1 MSSHTQARAS
11 GGASGGASGAGGAT
25 GASGGGKQVSLLT
38 LMSSSVKSSSLS
50 GKKKN
55 SLGVGGDGVSLK
67 QSAPLSSKDSKGSE
81 PMLITLDGEEPE
93 EEPAP
98 PSATTP
104 APMFEQK
111 SKGSDEARV
120 APLTDDVEMRKE
132 RKRPAESQEPVN
144 DIGMRDDVDHT
155 TPCAK
160 APRLSAEQLEAIPM
174 TTTPAPEPAP
184 AQKTAQPTSS
194 TPPAQ
199 PQASAAALA
208 KVRTE
213 KERTA
218 LLELLST
225 DVEDVTNKFADAC
238 IEREAQLADTPPKLS
253 LPLKDGEVGALIE
266 GMRQPLSRLVTMLLG
281 ASMRGSGATP
291 ENSPSDQTIRNV
303 ILRLAKRENKGAMDG
318 PELDQVDRLENNE
331 PRFMWRWELHTLTT
345 LPPKV
350 RPPAK
355 EARETWTRAN
365 KRLGALENLRRAV
378 IAAAPPAGVERGDD
392 TLLAESRQA
401 EIRTAQTKLMKAE
414 AARPAGRSRKQQAA
428 IDESAAAA
436 AAEPTTPAAK
446 NADGNGEAAPPPSK
460 VKPTS
465 AEKAKRDAEKE
476 ATRAAKAA
484 EKEAEKKAKAAEK
497 EAERAANAAKKE
509 AEKATKAAEKAAE
522 KAAREAAKEEEERK
536 KKEAEAKAKEKAKA
550 SAMSFFNKLGVTRE
564 SVDAPKAASA
574 APASVDD
581 RLFFSEPPQEGHPLH
596 AAVQQAL
603 TRESKTAA
611 IDAWLAGAASEMQ
624 LHNPIV
630 AMKSSA
636 QRATRYWAD
645 RRGVPNQP
653 RRRSLGG
660 CDNGSSPAKAVQ
672 MDVDDVMVLDAPPRR
687 QVRARRYRSK
697 LLQFHK
703 DEQVR
708 PAYFGSHRP
717 SKVVKGR
724 RPKARDP
731 DVDYDYESWD
741 DWEEPDE
748 DAESLKSED
757 DKDDKDDEE
766 GDEADGQFVVPDGY
780 LSAEEARSEDGG
792 GDAEAAAATAESGAV
807 AGMDEAKLSLIL
819 CGRCVSAEV
828 PPSAAAHA
836 LRRRVDAS
844 VRAAARK
851 QSSVLLIAPGC
862 GLKAPVG
869 ANAPQ
874 RGAGKLLM
882 AFPGIPACEAFRPS
896 ADEDPLVRRQAELEA
911 RAAKAEAKAAR
922 IAARKAAKAAAA
934 AEAATAAVA
943 AADDVAGQSPPP
955 PPPPPPS
962 TAEEEGDGS
971 PSAKAA
977 KEAARAA
984 KAAEKQ
990 ERDAAKAAEK
1000 AAKDEA
1006 RAAKAKEKQE
1016 RDAAKAAEK
1025 AAKETVKA
1033 AKEEEERKKKEAEA
1047 AKVERQKANA
1057 MKAFFKL
1064 GVKRESLDN
1073 NNNDDNNDN
1082 NGDNSSGAGVEA
1094 GAAGAADDPIALD
1107 E

>member
-1 MSSHTQARAS
+1 
-11 GGASGGASGAGGAT
+11 
-25 GASGGGKQVSLLT
+25 
-38 LMSSSVKSSSLS
+38 
-50 GKKKN
+50 
-55 SLGVGGDGVSLK
+55 
-67 QSAPLSSKDSKGSE
+67 
-81 PMLITLDGEEPE
+81 
-93 EEPAP
+93 
-98 PSATTP
+98 
-104 APMFEQK
+104 
-111 SKGSDEARV
+111 
-120 APLTDDVEMRKE
+120 
-132 RKRPAESQEPVN
+132 
-144 DIGMRDDVDHT
+144 
-155 TPCAK
+155 
-160 APRLSAEQLEAIPM
+160 
-174 TTTPAPEPAP
+174 
-184 AQKTAQPTSS
+184 
-194 TPPAQ
+194 
-199 PQASAAALA
+199 
-208 KVRTE
+208 
-213 KERTA
+213 
-218 LLELLST
+218 
-225 DVEDVTNKFADAC
+225 
-238 IEREAQLADTPPKLS
+238 
-253 LPLKDGEVGALIE
+253 
-266 GMRQPLSRLVTMLLG
+266 
-281 ASMRGSGATP
+281 
-291 ENSPSDQTIRNV
+291 
-303 ILRLAKRENKGAMDG
+303 
-318 PELDQVDRLENNE
+318 
-331 PRFMWRWELHTLTT
+331 
-345 LPPKV
+345 
-350 RPPAK
+350 
-355 EARETWTRAN
+355 
-365 KRLGALENLRRAV
+365 
-378 IAAAPPAGVERGDD
+378 
-392 TLLAESRQA
+392 
-401 EIRTAQTKLMKAE
+401 
-414 AARPAGRSRKQQAA
+414 
-428 IDESAAAA
+428 
-436 AAEPTTPAAK
+436 
-446 NADGNGEAAPPPSK
+446 
-460 VKPTS
+460 
-465 AEKAKRDAEKE
+465 
-476 ATRAAKAA
+476 
-484 EKEAEKKAKAAEK
+484 
-497 EAERAANAAKKE
+497 
-509 AEKATKAAEKAAE
+509 
-522 KAAREAAKEEEERK
+522 
-536 KKEAEAKAKEKAKA
+536 
-550 SAMSFFNKLGVTRE
+550 
-564 SVDAPKAASA
+564 
-574 APASVDD
+574 
-581 RLFFSEPPQEGHPLH
+581 
-596 AAVQQAL
+596 
-603 TRESKTAA
+603 
-611 IDAWLAGAASEMQ
+611 MQ

-862 GLKAPVG
+862 GLKAPV
-869 ANAPQ
+869 
-874 RGAGKLLM
+874 
-882 AFPGIPACEAFRPS
+882 
-896 ADEDPLVRRQAELEA
+896 
-911 RAAKAEAKAAR
+911 
-922 IAARKAAKAAAA
+922 
-934 AEAATAAVA
+934 
-943 AADDVAGQSPPP
+943 
-955 PPPPPPS
+955 
-962 TAEEEGDGS
+962 AEEEGDGS

-1025 AAKETVKA
+1025 AAKEAVKA

>member
-1 MSSHTQARAS
+1 MSSHNQARAS
-11 GGASGGASGAGGAT
+11 GAGG
-25 GASGGGKQVSLLT
+25 QVVLLV
-38 LMSSSVKSSSLS
+38 LQVVLQVMLQVMLVLQVLVVVLQVLVVVLQVV
-50 GKKKN
+50 
-55 SLGVGGDGVSLK
+55 LGVV
-67 QSAPLSSKDSKGSE
+67 SAPLSSKDGKGSE

-160 APRLSAEQLEAIPM
+160 APRISTEQLEAIPM

-266 GMRQPLSRLVTMLLG
+266 GMRQPLSRLVTVLLG

-331 PRFMWRWELHTLTT
+331 SRFMWRWELHTLTT

-392 TLLAESRQA
+392 TLLADRRPLMNQQPQQQPSLRRRQPRM
-401 EIRTAQTKLMKAE
+401 RTAMEKP
-414 AARPAGRSRKQQAA
+414 RR
-428 IDESAAAA
+428 
-436 AAEPTTPAAK
+436 
-446 NADGNGEAAPPPSK
+446 PPSK

-603 TRESKTAA
+603 TK
-611 IDAWLAGAASEMQ
+611 
-624 LHNPIV
+624 
-630 AMKSSA
+630 
-636 QRATRYWAD
+636 
-645 RRGVPNQP
+645 GV
-653 RRRSLGG
+653 
-660 CDNGSSPAKAVQ
+660 
-672 MDVDDVMVLDAPPRR
+672 
-687 QVRARRYRSK
+687 
-697 LLQFHK
+697 
-703 DEQVR
+703 
-708 PAYFGSHRP
+708 
-717 SKVVKGR
+717 
-724 RPKARDP
+724 
-731 DVDYDYESWD
+731 
-741 DWEEPDE
+741 
-748 DAESLKSED
+748 
-757 DKDDKDDEE
+757 
-766 GDEADGQFVVPDGY
+766 
-780 LSAEEARSEDGG
+780 
-792 GDAEAAAATAESGAV
+792 
-807 AGMDEAKLSLIL
+807 
-819 CGRCVSAEV
+819 
-828 PPSAAAHA
+828 
-836 LRRRVDAS
+836 
-844 VRAAARK
+844 
-851 QSSVLLIAPGC
+851 
-862 GLKAPVG
+862 
-869 ANAPQ
+869 
-874 RGAGKLLM
+874 
-882 AFPGIPACEAFRPS
+882 
-896 ADEDPLVRRQAELEA
+896 
-911 RAAKAEAKAAR
+911 
-922 IAARKAAKAAAA
+922 
-934 AEAATAAVA
+934 
-943 AADDVAGQSPPP
+943 
-955 PPPPPPS
+955 
-962 TAEEEGDGS
+962 
-971 PSAKAA
+971 
-977 KEAARAA
+977 
-984 KAAEKQ
+984 
-990 ERDAAKAAEK
+990 
-1000 AAKDEA
+1000 
-1006 RAAKAKEKQE
+1006 
-1016 RDAAKAAEK
+1016 
-1025 AAKETVKA
+1025 
-1033 AKEEEERKKKEAEA
+1033 
-1047 AKVERQKANA
+1047 
-1057 MKAFFKL
+1057 
-1064 GVKRESLDN
+1064 
-1073 NNNDDNNDN
+1073 
-1082 NGDNSSGAGVEA
+1082 
-1094 GAAGAADDPIALD
+1094 
-1107 E
+1107 